1 MQFNSSTAPLPS
13 PEHEPQTTPSP
24 GPAIVPPA
32 APHKRRRIVPWGI
45 FLAGIAVV
53 GGLAYYLRTAKA
65 TGGGSIVQ
73 ISTTTAMAGEVNATI
88 RVNGTIAAANR
99 ANILAPRI
107 QGNRS
112 DVNRGGDM
120 QGRQGGRG
128 GGGGGSVMM
137 VMGVGGGGPQNDFSL
152 ILLKLAKPG
161 DRVKA
166 GDVVAQF
173 DPQLQQQR
181 LDDYKDGLLQQD
193 AQIKAALANMQAQR
207 EQHTQQV
214 RRARASWDKAV
225 QDVKKGPVSAD
236 IDKQLYEL
244 SEKEMKAT
252 YDQLLYEDDLV
263 DQQQRVQIHQR
274 QLNREQQDLELKRTE
289 ANLGKMT
296 VKAPMDGIVVMA
308 SITRN
313 GEFGQV
319 REGDEV
325 RPGQPFM
332 YIVDPRSMVLDAG
345 VNQVDA
351 EKLRLGMKARIRLDA
366 YSDIEVSGTL
376 IGIGAMSKTSTF
388 RAGYVG
394 EIPVKVRLD
403 KMDERIIPDLTASAE
418 IVLGSEF
425 NAVLLPRTAIFE
437 DNGNPFVFLQ
447 KPDGWVRQP
456 VNLGL
461 TSFTTAAVK
470 SGVQKGDV
478 VAIERPSFVRSL

>member
-32 APHKRRRIVPWGI
+32 APQKRRRAVPWGI
-45 FLAGIAVV
+45 FLAGIALL
-53 GGLAYYLRTAKA
+53 GGLAYYLRTAQA
-65 TGGGSIVQ
+65 TGGGSVVQ
-73 ISTTTAMAGEVNATI
+73 VTTTTATAGEVYATI
-88 RVNGTIAAANR
+88 RLNGTIAAANR
-99 ANILAPRI
+99 YNILAPRI

-112 DVNRGGDM
+112 DVGRGGDM
-120 QGRQGGRG
+120 QARGGRG
-128 GGGGGSVMM
+128 GGGGGGGMM
-137 VMGVGGGGPQNDFSL
+137 MMGGGGGPQNDFSL

-161 DRVKA
+161 DRVKV

-173 DPQLQQQR
+173 DTQLQQQR
-181 LDDYKDGLLQQD
+181 LDDFEDSLIQQD
-193 AQIKAALANMQAQR
+193 AQIKAAFANMQAQR

-214 RRARASWDKAV
+214 RRARAQWDKAT
-225 QDVKKGPVSAD
+225 QDIKKGPVSAD

-274 QLNREQQDLELKRTE
+274 QLSREQQDLELKRTKD
-289 ANLGKMT
+289 NLAKMT
-296 VKAPMDGIVVMA
+296 IKAKMDGIVVMA
-308 SITRN
+308 TLTRN

-332 YIVDPRSMVLDAG
+332 YIVDPRTMVLDGA

-351 EKLRLGMKARIRLDA
+351 EKLRLGMKAKIRLDA
-366 YSDIEVSGTL
+366 YNDIEVPGTL
-376 IGIGAMSKTSTF
+376 IGIGAMSKSSTF

-394 EIPVKVRLD
+394 EIPVKLRLD
-403 KMDERIIPDLTASAE
+403 KMDDRIIPDLTASAE
-418 IVLGSEF
+418 IILNSDLNTVI
-425 NAVLLPRTAIFE
+425 LPRTAIFE
-437 DNGNPFVFLQ
+437 ENGNPFVFLQ
-447 KPDGWVRQP
+447 KPDGWTRQP
-456 VNLGL
+456 VSLGL
-461 TSFTTAAVK
+461 TSFTTASVK

-478 VAIERPSFVRSL
+478 VATEKPSLVRSL